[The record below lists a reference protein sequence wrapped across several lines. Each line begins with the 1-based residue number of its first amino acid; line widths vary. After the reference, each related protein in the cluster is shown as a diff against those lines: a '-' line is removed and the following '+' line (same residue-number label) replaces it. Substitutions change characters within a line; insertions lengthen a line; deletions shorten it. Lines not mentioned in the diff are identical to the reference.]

1 MLTQKIGRKGMKKRL
16 LILGGTGFLGYYSAM
31 EALKRGYEVGSISL
45 NDVNLEGWYPKE
57 IEVKFT
63 DLFETPED
71 DLVEMMKGYDYMIYS
86 VGPDDRETPVAPAY
100 EYFHRRLVVEC
111 AKCFRAAERAGIKK
125 SVCFNSYFAYFARR
139 NPELKLAEKHPY
151 VRCRVEQAKLL
162 NEQKKNMEVVVLEFP
177 YIIGTMPE
185 RMPIWKEVFLDRYAN
200 GHKVIFFPKGST
212 TMTAVEH
219 IAESAL
225 GAIEYGKDGERYPVG
240 DENKSFDFMLNTMTG
255 AVLPKP
261 RKIIHPGKALCAMGG
276 QMVANGEKKQGKEP
290 GLNLK
295 LVMKEIMN
303 SDTVSCVEP
312 EVLDKVCE
320 ELHISRGGLKEAIE
334 KTMHRCYPD
343 GTFK

>member
-1 MLTQKIGRKGMKKRL
+1 MKKRL
-16 LILGGTGFLGYYSAM
+16 LILGGTGFLGYYSTM

-57 IEVKFT
+57 VEVKFT

-71 DLVEMMKGYDYMIYS
+71 ELVEMMKGYDYMIYS
-86 VGPDDRETPVAPAY
+86 VGPDDRETPIAPSY
-100 EYFHRRLVVEC
+100 DYFHRRLVVEC

-125 SVCFNSYFAYFARR
+125 AVCFNSYFAYFARR

-162 NEQKKNMEVVVLEFP
+162 NEQKKKMEVVILEFP
-177 YIIGTMPE
+177 YIFGTMPE

-200 GHKVIFFPKGST
+200 GHKVIFFPKGKT
-212 TMTAVEH
+212 TMIAVEH
-219 IAESAL
+219 IAESAI

-240 DENKSFDFMLNTMTG
+240 DENQSFDFMLNTMTG

-261 RKIIHPGKALCAMGG
+261 RKIINPGKMLCAMGG
-276 QMVANGEKKQGKEP
+276 QMVANKEKKQGKEP

-295 LVMKEIMN
+295 LVMKEIMS

-312 EVLDKVCE
+312 EVLDRVCE

>member
-1 MLTQKIGRKGMKKRL
+1 MAKKL

-57 IEVKFT
+57 IKVQFT

-71 DLVEMMKGYDYMIYS
+71 ELVDMMKGYDYMIYS
-86 VGPDDRETPVAPAY
+86 VGPDDRETPQAPAY
-100 EYFHRRLVVEC
+100 DYFHRRLVVEC

-162 NEQKKNMEVVVLEFP
+162 LEQKKKMEVVILEFP
-177 YIIGTMPE
+177 YIFGTMPE
-185 RMPIWKEVFLDRYAN
+185 RMPIWKSVFLDRYAN
-200 GHKVIFFPKGST
+200 GHKFIFFPKGST
-212 TMTAVEH
+212 SMTAVEH
-219 IAESAL
+219 IGESAI
-225 GAIEYGKDGERYPVG
+225 GAIEYGKDGERYPVA
-240 DENKSFDFMLNTMTG
+240 DENQSFDFMLNTMTG
-255 AVLPKP
+255 AVLKKP
-261 RKIIHPGKALCAMGG
+261 RKIIHPAKWMCAMGG
-276 QMVANGEKKQGKEP
+276 QMVANQEKKHGGEP

-295 LVMKEIMN
+295 LVMKEIMC
-303 SDTVSCVEP
+303 SDMSCIEP
-312 EVLDKVCE
+312 EVIEKVRE
-320 ELHISRGGLKEAIE
+320 ELHYGRGGLKESIE

>member
-1 MLTQKIGRKGMKKRL
+1 MSKKL
-16 LILGGTGFLGYYSAM
+16 LILGGTGFLGYYSTL

-57 IEVKFT
+57 VNVQFT
-63 DLFETPED
+63 DLFEIPED
-71 DLVEMMKGYDYMIYS
+71 DLVEMMQGYDYMIYS

-125 SVCFNSYFAYFARR
+125 SVCFNSYFAYFDRR
-139 NPELKLAEKHPY
+139 HPELKLAEKHPY
-151 VRCRVEQAKLL
+151 IRCRVEQAKLL

-177 YIIGTMPE
+177 YIFGVMPE
-185 RMPIWKEVFLDRYAN
+185 RMPIWKNVFLDRYAN
-200 GHKVIFFPKGST
+200 GHKTIYFPKGST

-240 DENKSFDFMLNTMTG
+240 DENQSFDFMLNTMTETALG
-255 AVLPKP
+255 KP
-261 RKIIHPGKALCAMGG
+261 RKIVHPAKWMCALGG
-276 QMVANGEKKQGKEP
+276 QMVTNQEKKKGLEP

-295 LVMKEIMN
+295 LVMKEIMCG
-303 SDTVSCVEP
+303 DASCVEP

-320 ELHISRGGLKEAIE
+320 ELHISRGGLKESIVQ
-334 KTMHRCYPD
+334 TMKRCYKD
-343 GTFK
+343 GEFK

>member
-1 MLTQKIGRKGMKKRL
+1 MHNIFIRGKNMSKKL
-16 LILGGTGFLGYYSAM
+16 LILGGTGFLGYYSTM

-45 NDVNLEGWYPKE
+45 DDVNLEGWYPKE
-57 IEVKFT
+57 VKVQFT
-63 DLFETPED
+63 DLFETSED

-86 VGPDDRETPVAPAY
+86 VGPDDRETPKAPAY

-125 SVCFNSYFAYFARR
+125 AVCFNSYFAYFARR
-139 NPELKLAEKHPY
+139 NPELKLEEKHPY
-151 VRCRVEQAKLL
+151 IRCRVEQAKLL
-162 NEQKKNMEVVVLEFP
+162 NEQKKNMEVVILEFP
-177 YIIGTMPE
+177 YIFGTMPE
-185 RMPIWKEVFLDRYAN
+185 RMPIWKSVFLDRYAN
-200 GHKVIFFPKGST
+200 GYKVIFFPKGST
-212 TMTAVEH
+212 TMIAVEH
-219 IAESAL
+219 IAEAAL
-225 GAIEYGKDGERYPVG
+225 GAVEYGKDGERYPVG

-255 AVLPKP
+255 VVLPKP

-276 QMVANGEKKQGKEP
+276 QMVANKEKKEGNEP

-303 SDTVSCVEP
+303 SDTVSCIEP
-312 EVLDKVCE
+312 EVINRVCE
-320 ELHISRGGLKEAIE
+320 ELHIGRGGLKEAIE

>member
-1 MLTQKIGRKGMKKRL
+1 ML
-16 LILGGTGFLGYYSAM
+16 
-31 EALKRGYEVGSISL
+31 ALKKGYEVGSISL

-57 IEVKFT
+57 VDVRFT
-63 DLFETPED
+63 DLFETDED
-71 DLVEMMKGYDYMIYS
+71 TLTKMFKGYDYMIYS
-86 VGPDDRETPVAPAY
+86 VGPDDRETPKAPAY

-125 SVCFNSYFAYFARR
+125 AACFNSYFAYFARR

-162 NEQKKNMEVVVLEFP
+162 NEQKKKMEVVILEFP
-177 YIIGTMPE
+177 YIFGVMPE
-185 RMPIWKEVFLDRYAN
+185 RMPIWKSVFLDRYAN
-200 GHKVIFFPKGST
+200 GHKRIFFPKGKT

-219 IAESAL
+219 IAEAAI

-240 DENKSFDFMLNTMTG
+240 DENQSFDFMLNTMTG

-261 RKIIHPGKALCAMGG
+261 RKIIHPAKWMCKMGG
-276 QMVANGEKKQGKEP
+276 NMVAKAEKKQGNEP
-290 GLNLK
+290 GLNLG
-295 LVMKEIMN
+295 LVMKEIMC
-303 SDTVSCVEP
+303 SDTASCIEP
-312 EVLDKVCE
+312 EVLDKVAA
-320 ELHISRGGLKEAIE
+320 ELHMTRGGLKESIE